1 MKEAEVGGASGESK
15 EAKAEAAGL
24 DRGSVAAYL
33 RRNEAALHE
42 KERDTGN
49 RQVAEVLRQ
58 ASESLA
64 EMAAQLEAV
73 GAISLEDV
81 ERRLT
86 VLEEKINAALMAS
99 ASEAE
104 LLEIRTQAYRDL
116 APYRRQMTGPQI
128 EQLQRQYISKRL
140 LERWALPRLSLF
152 YM

>member
-1 MKEAEVGGASGESK
+1 
-15 EAKAEAAGL
+15 
-24 DRGSVAAYL
+24 L

-49 RQVAEVLRQ
+49 TQVAEVLRQ

-104 LLEIRTQAYRDL
+104 LLEIRTQADRDL